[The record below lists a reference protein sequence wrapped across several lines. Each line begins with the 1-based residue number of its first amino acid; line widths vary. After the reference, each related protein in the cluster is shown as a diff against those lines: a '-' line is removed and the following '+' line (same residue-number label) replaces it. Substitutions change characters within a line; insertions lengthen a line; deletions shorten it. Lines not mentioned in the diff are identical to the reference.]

1 MRVTRKA
8 ALFGSRA
15 LADARF
21 PVLWSA
27 RAPSVEAPMT
37 RTVSLLPA
45 ATEIVGALGLLGDLV
60 AVSHECDFPEQAN
73 GLPRATRCEI
83 HGTGLDS
90 AAIDAWV
97 SDRLRSGESLY
108 ALDEG
113 LLRGLEP
120 ELILTQKLCDVCAPA
135 FGSVQAFAQTLPGP
149 PRVLNLEP
157 RRLEDV
163 FDNVALVARAMGRPE
178 RAQPVVRA
186 LKDRVRAVAEG
197 SSRAA
202 GRPSVFLMEWAD
214 PVYCCGHW
222 GPELVE
228 LAGGTDVL
236 GRAGEDSVRV
246 EWEAVRAAD
255 PEVIV
260 LACCG
265 HGVDRTLRDVPLLRA
280 RPGWSSLRAV
290 RSGQVFACDGSAYF
304 SRPGP
309 RLVDSL
315 EILAEAIHPE
325 LWAGRFPDRGVVKVH

>member
-1 MRVTRKA
+1 
-8 ALFGSRA
+8 
-15 LADARF
+15 
-21 PVLWSA
+21 
-27 RAPSVEAPMT
+27 MT

-45 ATEIVGALGLLGDLV
+45 ATEIVGALGLMGDLV
-60 AVSHECDFPEQAN
+60 AVSHECDHPAEAN
-73 GLPRATRCEI
+73 ALPRATRCEI
-83 HGTGLDS
+83 HGGGLDS
-90 AAIDAWV
+90 QAIDAWV

-108 ALDEG
+108 TLDEG
-113 LLRGLEP
+113 LLRRLGP

-135 FGSVQAFAQTLPGP
+135 FGSVQAFAQTLPVP

-157 RRLEDV
+157 RRLDDV
-163 FDNVALVARAMGRPE
+163 FANVCAVAEAMGHAE
-178 RAQPVVRA
+178 RAGPVVAA

-202 GRPSVFLMEWAD
+202 DRPSVFLMEWAD

-228 LAGGTDVL
+228 LAGGRDVL
-236 GRAGEDSVRV
+236 GRRGEDSVRV
-246 EWEAVRAAD
+246 EWEAVLAAD

-265 HGVDRTLRDVPLLRA
+265 HGVERTRRDVPALAA
-280 RPGWSSLRAV
+280 RRGWGSLRAV
-290 RSGQVFACDGSAYF
+290 RSGRVHVCDGSAYF

-315 EILAEAIHPE
+315 EILAQIIHPE
-325 LWAGRFPDRGVVKVH
+325 RWAGRFPGRGVVKV